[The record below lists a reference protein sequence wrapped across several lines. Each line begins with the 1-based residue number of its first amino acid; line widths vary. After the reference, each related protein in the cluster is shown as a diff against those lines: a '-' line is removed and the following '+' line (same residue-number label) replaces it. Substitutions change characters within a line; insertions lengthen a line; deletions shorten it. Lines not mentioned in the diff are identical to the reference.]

1 MEVSPRGRQLK
12 VTGQKK
18 LTEKW
23 NQSVYLHKANN
34 SKNNSHS
41 LIIRRTCEWE
51 YPSLFSKSARIK
63 QHFPRKATHP
73 FFFFFGI
80 PVAPPPSQSP
90 IDSWQ
95 SWSVFIATD
104 ETERRLEKT
113 PHSVPAASD
122 PVLWGCFPAT
132 KWVRVS
138 KWVCWLTASTRQLH
152 RLTSASVLN
161 AHTRF
166 FGVVFFFFLNKT
178 NKNAST

>member
-1 MEVSPRGRQLK
+1 MSPRGRQLK

-73 FFFFFGI
+73 FFFFLVSPSLLRPVKARSIVDNRDQSSLQRMKPNADLRRHRTLYLPPVTLFCGAVFR
-80 PVAPPPSQSP
+80 PQSEYVSPSGCADLRPTLVNCTNSVAP
-90 IDSWQ
+90 
-95 SWSVFIATD
+95 
-104 ETERRLEKT
+104 
-113 PHSVPAASD
+113 
-122 PVLWGCFPAT
+122 
-132 KWVRVS
+132 
-138 KWVCWLTASTRQLH
+138 
-152 RLTSASVLN
+152 ASVLN

-166 FGVVFFFFLNKT
+166 FFFFLDKT